1 MNTSNKIP
9 SSIISKL
16 EQVKLYMAKRRV
28 TAFIGAGF
36 SLNAEMPSHVKM
48 KTWVQL
54 REDFLNKL
62 YGDDEEAKKEDH
74 NDVVHLASLI
84 DAEFKRNEL
93 DEILETALPDK
104 LIRPGKLHRMLVR
117 LKWRDIL
124 TTNYDT
130 LIERAAEEEIQE
142 YKLVTNKE
150 TLLYQP
156 SPRIIKLHGSFPN
169 IRPYIMTKEDYR
181 KYPMEHPEM
190 VNTARQSFLES
201 LMCLIGFSGDD
212 PNFQSWIGWLRDVIG
227 RDRICPTYLITFKK
241 GYHEAEKALMAQLG
255 IDIINLAEIPGIKD
269 FKEAY
274 SFFFNYLLI
283 SQENQEW
290 NGKIDPF
297 AYHFKDGQEKE
308 GMEALTE
315 QMTSV
320 RQSYPGWMVLPTK
333 FYEDFKDAN
342 ERIIFMGRYFD
353 KVDGEWNLKLRFL
366 YEMDW
371 RLTISCTPKNI
382 EWLVPTI
389 EDVIGHIV
397 SPTNEERK
405 IIAGLRFSLLQIY
418 RLEHK
423 RDKFSTLCELLLADS
438 MNIPQGYIKYQQIL
452 YAQALLN
459 YKKIQQYLAEWDTD
473 YGEYVDCIHKA
484 SVLIMMNSR
493 RDAFDI
499 LDKCRT
505 ELSKALITYGSDAYI
520 SSCLVYVLQLLSY
533 CNDIKY
539 KIPEH
544 LRQGLTMDDFNIY
557 CCKKAYERQPEHGF
571 KVVHNFKIGSYSNS
585 WSLGPGGFVSDYLF
599 PERWFSFKEKIGMIF
614 NVVDEKFY
622 LYSVDKMFQYD
633 WHFAMDKLLITSSG
647 KFVKETLT
655 RKHLSMI
662 SRDDANEF
670 FDSYIEYVEKFDDIV
685 NPLLKRIIYNN
696 LVHILGRLCCIITEE
711 RILRYVKALTV
722 FDENHVSEIMDYIY
736 DSISSN
742 NLSKIIPLVLE
753 NHKIK
758 TPYSRGV
765 KLPMNRTVTFPV
777 EKDLLDKILEGFNSC
792 SSEEQNRSYILLNVI
807 WDNKMLV
814 QHDRRKLETAVRNWR
829 SKIDSDDV
837 LYSYN
842 LVDPLENEQERL
854 NELIAKCVDDFCKGD
869 YTYKGSSVPL
879 SDWAEKLEKVC
890 ILNSFLT
897 EEQAIRV
904 FEHIEKM
911 LFVNIDAFTKS
922 NEDNFIFGGIRTDIN
937 SIMLLVSEFVCNHTS
952 DIVGN
957 DNLWMFSQCVHRL
970 FEKGYHCLPMLV
982 WLSSDQNTMLMDNG
996 MKEQLENSLFSKE
1009 SYMRGQAVSA
1019 IVYAWKNWNND
1030 ITEILNHMFSVLQV
1044 IKDKRV
1050 VDSLILI
1057 ERLLMKNFNFDLFF
1071 GNKIKSLLTQIIEN
1085 VNEYDLETDEKIE
1098 LCYHVNFIAGVASVK
1113 YKNQTLLKELNY
1125 PYFDLK
1131 MSGFNDVFLGYER
1144 GMQIA
1149 ES

>member
-1 MNTSNKIP
+1 MDTSKKIP
-9 SSIISKL
+9 PSLISKL

-74 NDVVHLASLI
+74 NDVVHLASLV

-130 LIERAAEEEIQE
+130 LIERAAEEEVQE

-190 VNTARQSFLES
+190 VNTARQCFLES

-227 RDRICPTYLITFKK
+227 RDRICPTYLVTFRK

-274 SFFFNYLLI
+274 SFFLNYLLK

-290 NGKIDPF
+290 DGKIDVF

-308 GMEALTE
+308 GMEALIE

-320 RQSYPGWMVLPTK
+320 RQSYPGWMVLPTR
-333 FYEDFKDAN
+333 FYDNFKDAS
-342 ERIIFMGRYFD
+342 ERVMFTRGYFG
-353 KVDGEWNLKLRFL
+353 KVKGEWNLKLRFL

-382 EWLVPTI
+382 DWLAPTI
-389 EDVIGHIV
+389 EDVIDHIL
-397 SPTNEERK
+397 SPTDEERK
-405 IIAGLRFSLLQIY
+405 IIIELRLSLLQIY

-423 RDKFSTLCELLLADS
+423 KEKFNKLCELLLADP
-438 MNIPQGYIKYQQIL
+438 MNLPKGYVIYQQIL
-452 YAQALLN
+452 YAQTLLN
-459 YKKIQQYLAEWDTD
+459 YKKIQQYLADWDTD

-484 SVLIMMNSR
+484 SVLLMMNSR
-493 RDAFDI
+493 RDAYDI

-505 ELSKALITYGSDAYI
+505 ELSKSLITYGADAYI
-520 SSCLVYVLQLLSY
+520 SSCLVHVLELLCY
-533 CNDIKY
+533 CNGNKY
-539 KIPEH
+539 KIPEQ
-544 LRQGLTMDDFNIY
+544 LRQDLTMDDFNIY

-571 KVVHNFKIGSYSNS
+571 KVVHNFKLGSYSNS
-585 WSLGPGGFVSDYLF
+585 WSMGPGGFVSDYLY
-599 PERWFSFKEKIGMIF
+599 PQRWFSFKEKIGMAF
-614 NVVDEKFY
+614 NVVDDKFY
-622 LYSVDKMFQYD
+622 LYSVDKMFNYD
-633 WHFAMDKLLITSSG
+633 WHFAMDKLLVTSDG

-655 RKHLSMI
+655 RKHISMI
-662 SRDDANEF
+662 SRDDANNF
-670 FDSYIEYVEKFDDIV
+670 FDSYIEYVEQFDAIV
-685 NPLLKRIIYNN
+685 NPLLRWIVYNN
-696 LVHILGRLCCIITEE
+696 LVHILGRLCCVITEE
-711 RILRYVKALTV
+711 RILRYVKALMA
-722 FDENHVSEIMDYIY
+722 FDEHVVSEIMGYVY
-736 DSISSN
+736 DSVSSDNLPSVIS
-742 NLSKIIPLVLE
+742 LVLK
-753 NHKIK
+753 NHEVM
-758 TPYSRGV
+758 TPYSSGVSLPTKRGV
-765 KLPMNRTVTFPV
+765 SYPV
-777 EKDLLDKILEGFNSC
+777 EKNLLDKIYEGFNSK
-792 SSEEQNRSYILLNVI
+792 SEEEQSRSYNLLSII
-807 WDNKMLV
+807 WDNKMLN
-814 QHDRRKLETAVRNWR
+814 QRDRVELESAVRVWR
-829 SKIDSDDV
+829 STAYSADV
-837 LYSYN
+837 LFSYN
-842 LVDPLENEQERL
+842 LIKPHEDEVVRL
-854 NELIAKCVDDFCKGD
+854 NELIAKCVDDFCIGD
-869 YTYKGSSVPL
+869 YTFKGSSIPL
-879 SDWAEKLEKVC
+879 SDWVDKLEKVC
-890 ILNSFLT
+890 IQSSRLT

-911 LFVNIDAFTKS
+911 LFVNIDAFTKDDG
-922 NEDNFIFGGIRTDIN
+922 DNIVFGGIRSNIDM
-937 SIMLLVSEFVCNHTS
+937 IMKLVSKFVCKHTD
-952 DIVGN
+952 DIIGN
-957 DNLWMFSQCVHRL
+957 DNLWMFSDMLQKL
-970 FEKGYHCLPMLV
+970 LKKGYHCLPMLV
-982 WLSSDQNTMLMDNG
+982 WLTSGRETLLMDDE
-996 MKEQLENSLFSKE
+996 MKERLKNSLFSKE
-1009 SYMRGQAVSA
+1009 PSMRGQTISA

-1030 ITEILNHMFSVLQV
+1030 ITEILDHMFSVLKV
-1044 IKDKRV
+1044 IQDERV

-1057 ERLLMKNFNFDLFF
+1057 ERLLMEEFDSDLYF
-1071 GNKIKSLLTQIIEN
+1071 GSKVESLLTKIHNN
-1085 VNEYDLETDEKIE
+1085 VNDYDLETDEKIE
-1098 LCYHVNFIAGVASVK
+1098 LCYHANFIAGVGSVK
-1113 YKNQTLLKELNY
+1113 YKNRTLLPLNF
-1125 PYFDLK
+1125 PYFDQNE
-1131 MSGFNDVFLGYER
+1131 SGFNDVFLGYER
-1144 GMQIA
+1144 GKQIA

>member
-1 MNTSNKIP
+1 MDTSNKIP
-9 SSIISKL
+9 PSLVSKL

-54 REDFLNKL
+54 KEDFLNKL
-62 YGDDEEAKKEDH
+62 YGDDEDAKKEDH

-93 DEILETALPDK
+93 DDILEAALPDK
-104 LIRPGKLHRMLVR
+104 LIRPGILHRMLVR

-274 SFFFNYLLI
+274 SYFFNFLLK

-290 NGKIDPF
+290 DGKIDTF
-297 AYHFKDGQEKE
+297 SYHFKDGLEKE

-320 RQSYPGWMVLPTK
+320 RQSYPGWMALPTR
-333 FYEDFKDAN
+333 FYDNFSDAN
-342 ERIIFMGRYFD
+342 ERILFVGKYFG
-353 KVDGEWNLKLRFL
+353 KVEGEWNLKLRFL

-382 EWLVPTI
+382 DWFAPTI
-389 EDVIGHIV
+389 ENVIAQI
-397 SPTNEERK
+397 SCPSDEERK
-405 IIAGLRFSLLQIY
+405 FIMELRLSLLQIY

-423 RDKFSTLCELLLADS
+423 RGKFNNLCELLLADTI
-438 MNIPQGYIKYQQIL
+438 NLPKGYVRYQQIL
-452 YAQALLN
+452 YAQTLLN
-459 YKKIQQYLAEWDTD
+459 YKAIQQYLADWNTD

-484 SVLIMMNSR
+484 SVLLMMNNK
-493 RDAFDI
+493 RDAYDI

-505 ELSKALITYGSDAYI
+505 ELSKALITYGSDSYI
-520 SSCLVYVLQLLSY
+520 SSCLVYVLELLFRF
-533 CNDIKY
+533 NGNRY

-544 LRQGLTMDDFNIY
+544 LRKDLTMDDFNIY
-557 CCKKAYERQPEHGF
+557 CCKKAYEKQPENGF
-571 KVVHNFKIGSYSNS
+571 KVVHNFKIGSYSKS
-585 WSLGPGGFVSDYLF
+585 WSMGPSGFVSDYLY
-599 PERWFSFKEKIGMIF
+599 PQRWFSFKEKIGMAF

-622 LYSVDKMFQYD
+622 LYSVDKMFDYD
-633 WHFAMDKLLITSSG
+633 WHFAMDKLLVTSYG
-647 KFVKETLT
+647 RFVKETLT
-655 RKHLSMI
+655 RKHLSKI
-662 SRDDANEF
+662 TRDEANEF
-670 FDSYIEYVEKFDDIV
+670 FDTYIEYVEQFDDTV
-685 NPLLKRIIYNN
+685 NPLLKKNVYNN
-696 LVHILGRLCCIITEE
+696 LVHILGRLCCIITQE
-711 RILRYVKALTV
+711 RILRYIKALMA
-722 FDENHVSEIMDYIY
+722 FDVNVVGEIIAYVY
-736 DSISSN
+736 DSVSSDNLPKVIS
-742 NLSKIIPLVLE
+742 LVLK

-758 TPYSRGV
+758 TPYSDGV
-765 KLPMNRTVTFPV
+765 PLPSNRSISFPI
-777 EKDLLDKILEGFNSC
+777 EKAILNKINEGFISDN
-792 SSEEQNRSYILLNVI
+792 SEEQSRSYNLLCFV
-807 WDNKMLV
+807 WDNKLLNC
-814 QHDRRKLETAVRNWR
+814 QDRMKLEAAVRDWR
-829 SKIDSDDV
+829 SKVYSADV
-837 LYSYN
+837 FLSYN
-842 LVDPLENEQERL
+842 LVEPNEYELEGL
-854 NELIAKCVDDFCKGD
+854 NKLIAKSVDDFCNGD
-869 YTYKGSSVPL
+869 YTYKGSSIPL
-879 SDWAEKLEKVC
+879 SDWAIKLEKVC
-890 ILNSFLT
+890 IQSSRLT
-897 EEQAIRV
+897 EEQALRV

-911 LFVNIDAFTKS
+911 LCVNIDAFTID
-922 NEDNFIFGGIRTDIN
+922 NEDNIIFGGIRSNID
-937 SIMLLVSEFVCNHTS
+937 SIMRLVSEFVCKHTS
-952 DIVGN
+952 VIIGD
-957 DNLWMFSQCVHRL
+957 DKLWMFSDNVQVL

-982 WLSSDQNTMLMDNG
+982 FLKSRADTLLMADD
-996 MKEQLENSLFSKE
+996 MKELLKKCLFSNE
-1009 SYMRGQAVSA
+1009 TSIRGQAVSA
-1019 IVYAWKNWNND
+1019 IVIAWKNWGND
-1030 ITEILNHMFSVLQV
+1030 ITDILDHMFSVLKV
-1044 IKDKRV
+1044 IKDERV

-1057 ERLLMKNFNFDLFF
+1057 ERLLMKEFDSDLSF
-1071 GNKIKSLLTQIIEN
+1071 GDKVESLLTLIHNN
-1085 VNEYDLETDEKIE
+1085 VNDYDLETDEKIE
-1098 LCYHVNFIAGVASVK
+1098 LCYHANFIAGVANVK
-1113 YKNQTLLKELNY
+1113 YKKRICLNELDF

-1144 GMQIA
+1144 GKQIA